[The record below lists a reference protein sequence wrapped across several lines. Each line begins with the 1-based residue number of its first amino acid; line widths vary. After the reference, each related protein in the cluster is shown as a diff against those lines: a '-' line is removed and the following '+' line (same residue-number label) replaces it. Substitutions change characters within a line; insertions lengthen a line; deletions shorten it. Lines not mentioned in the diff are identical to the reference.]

1 MKITVYSKNNCIQ
14 CEMTKMWLNQNKIQ
28 YESVDVFEHPEKLEE
43 IKLHGFQQLP
53 VVALDEYFE
62 NAWSGYNLDRLEEL
76 KESR

>member
-62 NAWSGYNLDRLEEL
+62 NAWYGYNLDRLEEL
-76 KESR
+76 KEIC